1 MGSFVSLKVYK
12 QGVQF
17 SIHFVKIVRH
27 EGPLYVQIRNL
38 FPLSISKSDDPSF
51 GSKNYCFLIV
61 LKYQFKKCEG
71 NLVMK
76 VANIKRT
83 IIS

>member
-1 MGSFVSLKVYK
+1 MGSFVSLKVRK
-12 QGVQF
+12 QGAQF
-17 SIHFVKIVRH
+17 SIHFVETVIC

-38 FPLSISKSDDPSF
+38 FLF
-51 GSKNYCFLIV
+51 GSKNYCFLLV

-71 NLVMK
+71 NLAMK

-83 IIS
+83 IISYGREAASEES